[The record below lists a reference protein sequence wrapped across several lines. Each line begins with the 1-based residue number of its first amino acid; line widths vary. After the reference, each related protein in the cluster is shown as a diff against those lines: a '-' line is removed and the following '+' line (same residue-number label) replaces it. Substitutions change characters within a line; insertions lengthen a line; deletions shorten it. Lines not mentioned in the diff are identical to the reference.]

1 MTVTINHVW
10 GALAISALLA
20 TSPACAQKAYGPGAS
35 DTEIKLGQSTPLSG
49 PASAFGAG
57 AGRAV
62 VGYFEMLNEQGGING
77 RKINFT
83 QLDNAY
89 SAPKAVEQS
98 RKLVED
104 IGVLAEV
111 GTIGTAPNV
120 AIQKYLNS
128 KQVPQLFIT
137 AGGRRFN
144 DPKNFPVDRAALSGF
159 RNRRPGHRQIPPEE
173 PSPTPRSACC
183 IRMTI
188 TERTISG
195 DCAPGSATRPR
206 RSSLEVSYELAD
218 PTIDSQIVQ
227 LKAAGIDTLVEQ
239 SSSKAA
245 AQSIRKVHEL
255 NWNPLHIIG
264 GSTASVETILKPAG
278 LDASKGLVT
287 TQFLKQ
293 PGDPAWA
300 NDDEVKAYKEFLKK
314 YAPSVNPDDYSVLVA
329 YMNVHAVE
337 LVLKK
342 CGDQLTREN
351 LIRQA
356 TSLHGERLPMMLPGV
371 SISTKPDDYAAFK
384 TLRIASLRRSQLDIC
399 QAIRCRPINIQTINP
414 SGARQL
420 LRRRRLT
427 LRERERQVREST
439 IPTGTTIGRRR
450 KSLPK
455 LRYCRNLYPSLPFDC
470 LAPTYRVDSGI

>member
-1 MTVTINHVW
+1 VEEPILTGIINSVW
-10 GALAISALLA
+10 AAAALSAILSSTAY
-20 TSPACAQKAYGPGAS
+20 AQKAYGPGAS

-62 VGYFEMLNEQGGING
+62 VGYFEMLNAQGGING
-77 RKINFT
+77 RKISFT

-144 DPKNFPVDRAALSGF
+144 DPKNFPWTVPLYPDFETEGRVIAKYIATTKPDAKIGVLYQNDDYGRDYLRGLRAGLGPKAT
-159 RNRRPGHRQIPPEE
+159 QIV
-173 PSPTPRSACC
+173 A
-183 IRMTI
+183 
-188 TERTISG
+188 
-195 DCAPGSATRPR
+195 
-206 RSSLEVSYELAD
+206 EVSYELSE

-227 LKAAGIDTLVEQ
+227 LKAAGIDTLIEQ

-245 AQSIRKVHEL
+245 AQSIRKVYEL
-255 NWNPLHIIG
+255 NWRPLHVIG

-278 LDASKGLVT
+278 LEASKGLVT

-300 NDDEVKAYKEFLKK
+300 ADDEVKAYKDFLKK
-314 YAPSVNPDDYSVLVA
+314 YAPSANPDDYSVLVA
-329 YMNVHAVE
+329 YMNVHGVTLAM
-337 LVLKK
+337 KK
-342 CGDQLTREN
+342 CGDDLTRDN
-351 LIRQA
+351 LLRQA
-356 TSLHGERLPMMLPGV
+356 TSFHGERLPMMLPGI
-371 SISTKPDDYAAFK
+371 SISTRPDDYAPFRA
-384 TLRIASLRRSQLDIC
+384 LRIAIFDGASWSLTGD
-399 QAIRCRPINIQTINP
+399 PI
-414 SGARQL
+414 SA
-420 LRRRRLT
+420 
-427 LRERERQVREST
+427 
-439 IPTGTTIGRRR
+439 
-450 KSLPK
+450 
-455 LRYCRNLYPSLPFDC
+455 D
-470 LAPTYRVDSGI
+470 

>member
-1 MTVTINHVW
+1 VIPARNHFRL
-10 GALAISALLA
+10 ALALSALLT
-20 TSPACAQKAYGPGAS
+20 TSPALAQKAYSPGVS

-62 VGYFEMLNEQGGING
+62 VGYFDMLNEQGGING
-77 RKINFT
+77 RKINFS

-98 RKLVED
+98 RKLIED

-111 GTIGTAPNV
+111 GTIGTVPNV

-144 DPKNFPVDRAALSGF
+144 DPKTFPWTVPLYPDFETEGRVIAKYISKTKPDAKIGVLYQNDDYGKDYLKGLRAGLGERAS
-159 RNRRPGHRQIPPEE
+159 QIV
-173 PSPTPRSACC
+173 
-183 IRMTI
+183 I
-188 TERTISG
+188 
-195 DCAPGSATRPR
+195 
-206 RSSLEVSYELAD
+206 EVSYELAD

-227 LKAAGIDTLVEQ
+227 LKSAGIDTLIEQ

-245 AQSIRKVHEL
+245 AQSIRKVREL
-255 NWNPLHIIG
+255 SWSPLHVIG

-300 NDDEVKAYKEFLKK
+300 NDEEVKVYKEFLKK
-314 YAPSVNPDDYSVLVA
+314 YAPSVNADDYSVLVA

-342 CGDQLTREN
+342 CGEQLAREN

-356 TSLHGERLPMMLPGV
+356 TSLHGERLPMMLPG
-371 SISTKPDDYAAFK
+371 ITIGAKPDDYTPFK
-384 TLRIASLRRSQLDIC
+384 TLRIAIFDGESWRI
-399 QAIRCRPINIQTINP
+399 
-414 SGARQL
+414 SGDPL
-420 LRRRRLT
+420 SP
-427 LRERERQVREST
+427 E
-439 IPTGTTIGRRR
+439 
-450 KSLPK
+450 
-455 LRYCRNLYPSLPFDC
+455 
-470 LAPTYRVDSGI
+470 

>member
-1 MTVTINHVW
+1 MNSSICGIVGIIAASAV
-10 GALAISALLA
+10 LA
-20 TSPACAQKAYGPGAS
+20 SPPAHAQKVYGPGAS

-62 VGYFEMLNEQGGING
+62 VGYFQMLNERGGING

-89 SAPKAVEQS
+89 SAPKAVEQT

-104 IGVLAEV
+104 TGVLAEV

-120 AIQKYLNS
+120 AIQKFLNS
-128 KQVPQLFIT
+128 RQVPQLFIT

-144 DPKNFPVDRAALSGF
+144 DPKNFPWTVPLYPDFETEGRVIAKYLLKTKPDAKIGVLYQNDDYGKDYL
-159 RNRRPGHRQIPPEE
+159 RGLKAGLGDKAKQIV
-173 PSPTPRSACC
+173 
-183 IRMTI
+183 
-188 TERTISG
+188 
-195 DCAPGSATRPR
+195 
-206 RSSLEVSYELAD
+206 LEASYELAD
-218 PTIDSQIVQ
+218 PTIDLQIVS
-227 LKAAGIDTLVEQ
+227 LKASGIDTLVEQ

-255 NWNPLHIIG
+255 NWTPLHIIG

-278 LDASKGLVT
+278 LEASKGLVT

-293 PGDPAWA
+293 PGDTAWA
-300 NDDEVKAYKEFLKK
+300 NDQEVKEYKEFLKK

-342 CGDQLTREN
+342 CGDELTREN

-356 TSLHGERLPMMLPGV
+356 TSLHGVRLPMMLPGI
-371 SISTKPDDYAAFK
+371 SISTKPDDYGAFK
-384 TLRIASLRRSQLDIC
+384 TLRMAIFDGERWSLVGDPMS
-399 QAIRCRPINIQTINP
+399 A
-414 SGARQL
+414 
-420 LRRRRLT
+420 
-427 LRERERQVREST
+427 E
-439 IPTGTTIGRRR
+439 
-450 KSLPK
+450 
-455 LRYCRNLYPSLPFDC
+455 
-470 LAPTYRVDSGI
+470 

>member
-1 MTVTINHVW
+1 MNRSINRVFAAV
-10 GALAISALLA
+10 ALSTLLA
-20 TSPACAQKAYGPGAS
+20 APAHAQKAYDPGAS

-62 VGYFEMLNEQGGING
+62 VGYFEMLNTQGGING
-77 RKINFT
+77 RKISFT

-98 RKLVED
+98 RKLIED
-104 IGVLAEV
+104 VGVLAEV

-120 AIQKYLNS
+120 AIQKYLNA

-144 DPKNFPVDRAALSGF
+144 DPKTFRWTVPLYPDFETEGRVVAKYISNIKPDAKIGVLYQNDDYGKDYLKGLRAGLGPKAA
-159 RNRRPGHRQIPPEE
+159 QIIAE
-173 PSPTPRSACC
+173 A
-183 IRMTI
+183 
-188 TERTISG
+188 
-195 DCAPGSATRPR
+195 
-206 RSSLEVSYELAD
+206 SYELAE

-227 LKAAGIDTLVEQ
+227 LKAAGVDTLIEQ

-255 NWNPLHIIG
+255 NWKPLHVIG

-278 LDASKGLVT
+278 LEASKGLVT

-300 NDDEVKAYKEFLKK
+300 NDDEVKAYKDFLKQ
-314 YAPSVNPDDYSVLVA
+314 YAPTANPDDYSVLVA
-329 YMNVHAVE
+329 YMNVHAVT
-337 LVLKK
+337 LVLQK
-342 CGDQLTREN
+342 CGDRLTRDN

-356 TSLHGERLPMMLPGV
+356 TSLNGERLPMMLPGV
-371 SISTKPDDYAAFK
+371 SISTKSDDYTPFK
-384 TLRIASLRRSQLDIC
+384 SLRIATFDGTSWSL
-399 QAIRCRPINIQTINP
+399 
-414 SGARQL
+414 
-420 LRRRRLT
+420 
-427 LRERERQVREST
+427 
-439 IPTGTTIGRRR
+439 TGEPL
-450 KSLPK
+450 SA
-455 LRYCRNLYPSLPFDC
+455 D
-470 LAPTYRVDSGI
+470 

>member
-1 MTVTINHVW
+1 VISARNHVRL
-10 GALAISALLA
+10 ALALSALLT
-20 TSPACAQKAYGPGAS
+20 TSPALAQKAYSPGAS
-35 DTEIKLGQSTPLSG
+35 DAEIKLGQSTPLSG

-62 VGYFEMLNEQGGING
+62 VGYFDMLNEQGGING
-77 RKINFT
+77 RKINFS

-98 RKLVED
+98 RKLIED

-111 GTIGTAPNV
+111 GTIGTVPNV

-144 DPKNFPVDRAALSGF
+144 DPKTFPWTVPLYPDFETEGRVIAKYISKTKPDAKIGVLYQNDDYGKDYLKGLRAGLGERAS
-159 RNRRPGHRQIPPEE
+159 QIV
-173 PSPTPRSACC
+173 
-183 IRMTI
+183 I
-188 TERTISG
+188 
-195 DCAPGSATRPR
+195 
-206 RSSLEVSYELAD
+206 EVSYELAD

-227 LKAAGIDTLVEQ
+227 LKSAGIDTLIEQ

-245 AQSIRKVHEL
+245 AQSIRKVREL
-255 NWNPLHIIG
+255 NWSPLHVIG

-300 NDDEVKAYKEFLKK
+300 NDEEVKVYKEFLKK
-314 YAPSVNPDDYSVLVA
+314 YAPSVNADDYSVLVA

-342 CGDQLTREN
+342 CGEQLTREN

-356 TSLHGERLPMMLPGV
+356 TSLHGERLPMMLPG
-371 SISTKPDDYAAFK
+371 IAIGAKPDDYTPFK
-384 TLRIASLRRSQLDIC
+384 TLRIAIFDGESWRI
-399 QAIRCRPINIQTINP
+399 
-414 SGARQL
+414 SGDPL
-420 LRRRRLT
+420 SP
-427 LRERERQVREST
+427 E
-439 IPTGTTIGRRR
+439 
-450 KSLPK
+450 
-455 LRYCRNLYPSLPFDC
+455 
-470 LAPTYRVDSGI
+470 

>member
-1 MTVTINHVW
+1 MEETILTQTANCIW
-10 GALAISALLA
+10 GTLAISALLA
-20 TSPACAQKAYGPGAS
+20 ASPAWAQNAYGPGVS

-62 VGYFEMLNEQGGING
+62 IGYFEMLNAQGGING

-104 IGVLAEV
+104 VGVLAEI
-111 GTIGTAPNV
+111 GTIGTVPNV

-144 DPKNFPVDRAALSGF
+144 DPKTFPWTVPLYPDFETEGRVIAKYILKARPDAKIGILYQNDDFGKDYVKGLRAGLGTKAS
-159 RNRRPGHRQIPPEE
+159 QIIAE
-173 PSPTPRSACC
+173 A
-183 IRMTI
+183 
-188 TERTISG
+188 
-195 DCAPGSATRPR
+195 
-206 RSSLEVSYELAD
+206 SYELAD

-227 LKAAGIDTLVEQ
+227 LKTAGVDTLIEQ
-239 SSSKAA
+239 SSAKAT

-255 NWNPLHIIG
+255 NWSPLHVIG
-264 GSTASVETILKPAG
+264 GSTASVETVLKPAG
-278 LDASKGLVT
+278 LEASKGLVT

-300 NDDEVKAYKEFLKK
+300 NDEEIKAYKDFLKT
-314 YAPSVNPDDYSVLVA
+314 YAPSANPDDYSVLVA
-329 YMNVHAVE
+329 YMNVNAVT
-337 LVLKK
+337 LALKK

-351 LIRQA
+351 LVHQA
-356 TSLHGERLPMMLPGV
+356 TSLHGERMPLMLPGI
-371 SISTKPDDYAAFK
+371 SISTKPDDYTPFK
-384 TLRIASLRRSQLDIC
+384 TLQIAVFDGRSWTL
-399 QAIRCRPINIQTINP
+399 
-414 SGARQL
+414 SGDPLSA
-420 LRRRRLT
+420 
-427 LRERERQVREST
+427 E
-439 IPTGTTIGRRR
+439 
-450 KSLPK
+450 
-455 LRYCRNLYPSLPFDC
+455 
-470 LAPTYRVDSGI
+470 

>member
-1 MTVTINHVW
+1 
-10 GALAISALLA
+10 LAVSWLIAASSAH
-20 TSPACAQKAYGPGAS
+20 AQSTYSPGAS

-89 SAPKAVEQS
+89 SAPKAIEQS
-98 RKLVED
+98 RRLVED

-144 DPKNFPVDRAALSGF
+144 DPKTFPWTVPLYPDFETEGRVIAKYILTAKPEARIGVLYQNDDFGKDYLRGLRAGLGAKASQILS
-159 RNRRPGHRQIPPEE
+159 
-173 PSPTPRSACC
+173 A
-183 IRMTI
+183 
-188 TERTISG
+188 
-195 DCAPGSATRPR
+195 
-206 RSSLEVSYELAD
+206 VSYEVAD

-227 LKAAGIDTLVEQ
+227 LKAAGVDTLIEQ
-239 SSSKAA
+239 SSAKAA
-245 AQSIRKVHEL
+245 AQSIRRVHEL
-255 NWNPLHIIG
+255 NWNPLHVIG
-264 GSTASVETILKPAG
+264 GSTASVETVLKPAG

-300 NDDEVKAYKEFLKK
+300 DDAEMKAYKAFLTK
-314 YAPSVNPDDYSVLVA
+314 YAPSANPDDYSVLVA
-329 YMNVHAVE
+329 YMNVNAVA
-337 LVLKK
+337 LVLRK
-342 CGDQLTREN
+342 CGDLLTREN
-351 LIRQA
+351 LVRQA
-356 TSLHGERLPMMLPGV
+356 TSFHGERLPLMLPGV
-371 SISTKPDDYAAFK
+371 SISTKPDDYAPFK
-384 TLRIASLRRSQLDIC
+384 ILRIAIFDGTSWAL
-399 QAIRCRPINIQTINP
+399 
-414 SGARQL
+414 SGDPMSA
-420 LRRRRLT
+420 
-427 LRERERQVREST
+427 
-439 IPTGTTIGRRR
+439 
-450 KSLPK
+450 
-455 LRYCRNLYPSLPFDC
+455 D
-470 LAPTYRVDSGI
+470 

>member
-1 MTVTINHVW
+1 MW
-10 GALAISALLA
+10 GPLAIATLLA
-20 TSPACAQKAYGPGAS
+20 VSPAQAQKAYGPGVS

-62 VGYFEMLNEQGGING
+62 VGYFEMLNAQGGVNG

-98 RKLVED
+98 RRLVED
-104 IGVLAEV
+104 VGVLAEI

-120 AIQKYLNS
+120 AIQKYLNG

-144 DPKNFPVDRAALSGF
+144 DPKTFPWTVPLYPDFETEGRVVAKYILAARPDAKIGVFYQNDDFGKDYLRGLRAGLGAKAS
-159 RNRRPGHRQIPPEE
+159 QIIAE
-173 PSPTPRSACC
+173 A
-183 IRMTI
+183 
-188 TERTISG
+188 
-195 DCAPGSATRPR
+195 
-206 RSSLEVSYELAD
+206 SYELAD

-227 LKAAGIDTLVEQ
+227 LKAAGVDTLIEQ
-239 SSSKAA
+239 SAAKAA

-264 GSTASVETILKPAG
+264 ASSASVETVLKPAG
-278 LDASKGLVT
+278 LEASKGLVT

-300 NDDEVKAYKEFLKK
+300 NDEEVRAYKDFLKT
-314 YAPSVNPDDYSVLVA
+314 YAPSANPDDYSVIVA
-329 YMNVHAVE
+329 YMNVSAVT
-337 LVLKK
+337 LALKK

-351 LIRQA
+351 LIHQA
-356 TSLHGERLPMMLPGV
+356 TSLDGERMPLMLPGIT
-371 SISTKPDDYAAFK
+371 ISTRPDNYTPFR
-384 TLRIASLRRSQLDIC
+384 TLRIATFDGTSWTLSGD
-399 QAIRCRPINIQTINP
+399 PI
-414 SGARQL
+414 SA
-420 LRRRRLT
+420 
-427 LRERERQVREST
+427 E
-439 IPTGTTIGRRR
+439 
-450 KSLPK
+450 
-455 LRYCRNLYPSLPFDC
+455 
-470 LAPTYRVDSGI
+470 

>member
-1 MTVTINHVW
+1 LLSPAINRVW
-10 GALAISALLA
+10 GALAVSWLIAVASAH
-20 TSPACAQKAYGPGAS
+20 AQSTYSPGAS

-62 VGYFEMLNEQGGING
+62 VGFFEMLNEKGGING

-98 RKLVED
+98 RRLVED
-104 IGVLAEV
+104 VGVLAEV

-144 DPKNFPVDRAALSGF
+144 DPKAFPWTVPLYPDFETEGRVIAKYILKAKPDAKIGVLRQNDDFGKDYVKGLRAGLGAKAS
-159 RNRRPGHRQIPPEE
+159 QIL
-173 PSPTPRSACC
+173 A
-183 IRMTI
+183 
-188 TERTISG
+188 
-195 DCAPGSATRPR
+195 
-206 RSSLEVSYELAD
+206 EVSYELAD

-227 LKAAGIDTLVEQ
+227 LKAAGIDTLIEQ
-239 SSSKAA
+239 SSAKAA
-245 AQSIRKVHEL
+245 AQSIRRVHEL
-255 NWNPLHIIG
+255 NWNPLHVIG
-264 GSTASVETILKPAG
+264 GSTASVETVLKPAG
-278 LDASKGLVT
+278 LEASKGLVT

-300 NDDEVKAYKEFLKK
+300 NDEEMLAYKDFLRK
-314 YAPSVNPDDYSVLVA
+314 YAPSANPDDYSVLVA
-329 YMNVHAVE
+329 YTNVHGVT

-351 LIRQA
+351 LVHQA
-356 TSLHGERLPMMLPGV
+356 TSLNGERLPLMLPGV

-384 TLRIASLRRSQLDIC
+384 TLRIAVFDGTSWTL
-399 QAIRCRPINIQTINP
+399 
-414 SGARQL
+414 SGEPMSA
-420 LRRRRLT
+420 
-427 LRERERQVREST
+427 
-439 IPTGTTIGRRR
+439 
-450 KSLPK
+450 
-455 LRYCRNLYPSLPFDC
+455 D
-470 LAPTYRVDSGI
+470 

>member
-1 MTVTINHVW
+1 MSRTSVLTSCSMI
-10 GALAISALLA
+10 AATLLSLSVA
-20 TSPACAQKAYGPGAS
+20 DAQNTYDPGAS

-62 VGYFEMLNEQGGING
+62 VGYFDMLNERGGING
-77 RKINFT
+77 RKISFT

-98 RKLVED
+98 RKLIED

-128 KQVPQLFIT
+128 KKVPQLFIT

-144 DPKNFPVDRAALSGF
+144 DPNQFPWTVPLYPDFETEGRVIAKYILKAKPEAKIGVLYQNDDFGKDYLKGLRAGLGTKAALIVA
-159 RNRRPGHRQIPPEE
+159 Q
-173 PSPTPRSACC
+173 
-183 IRMTI
+183 
-188 TERTISG
+188 
-195 DCAPGSATRPR
+195 
-206 RSSLEVSYELAD
+206 VSYEISD

-227 LKAAGIDTLVEQ
+227 LKSAGVDTLIEQ
-239 SSSKAA
+239 SSAKAA

-255 NWNPLHIIG
+255 NWHPLHIIG
-264 GSTASVETILKPAG
+264 GSTASVETVLKPAG
-278 LDASKGLVT
+278 LDASRGLVT

-300 NDDEVKAYKEFLKK
+300 DDDEVKAYKSFLKK
-314 YAPSVNPDDYSVLVA
+314 HAPSVNSDDYSVLVA
-329 YMNVHAVE
+329 YMNVNA
-337 LVLKK
+337 LGAVLKA

-356 TSLHGERLPMMLPGV
+356 TSLHGERMPMMLPG
-371 SISTKPDDYAAFK
+371 ITIGTTPEDYTPFR
-384 TLRIASLRRSQLDIC
+384 TLRIAVFDGTSWAL
-399 QAIRCRPINIQTINP
+399 
-414 SGARQL
+414 SGEPMTA
-420 LRRRRLT
+420 
-427 LRERERQVREST
+427 
-439 IPTGTTIGRRR
+439 
-450 KSLPK
+450 
-455 LRYCRNLYPSLPFDC
+455 D
-470 LAPTYRVDSGI
+470 

>member
-1 MTVTINHVW
+1 LRSNLSGIVCVI
-10 GALAISALLA
+10 AASALLVS
-20 TSPACAQKAYGPGAS
+20 TPVMAQKAYGTGAS

-62 VGYFEMLNEQGGING
+62 VGYFEMINEQGGING
-77 RKINFT
+77 RKISFT

-89 SAPKAVEQS
+89 SAPKAIEQS

-111 GTIGTAPNV
+111 GTIGTVPNV

-128 KQVPQLFIT
+128 KHVPQLFIT

-144 DPKNFPVDRAALSGF
+144 DPKNFPWTVPLYPDFETEGRVIAKYLLKNKPDAKIGVLYQNDDYGKDYLRGLRAGLGERVS
-159 RNRRPGHRQIPPEE
+159 QIAVE
-173 PSPTPRSACC
+173 A
-183 IRMTI
+183 
-188 TERTISG
+188 
-195 DCAPGSATRPR
+195 
-206 RSSLEVSYELAD
+206 SYELAD

-227 LKAAGIDTLVEQ
+227 LKSAGVDTLVEQ

-255 NWNPLHIIG
+255 DWKPLHIIG

-300 NDDEVKAYKEFLKK
+300 NDAEVKAYKEFLKK
-314 YAPSVNPDDYSVLVA
+314 YAPSANPDDYSVLVA
-329 YMNVHAVE
+329 YMNVHAVA

-356 TSLHGERLPMMLPGV
+356 TALHGERLPMMLPGI
-371 SISTKPDDYAAFK
+371 SISTRPDDYAAFK
-384 TLRIASLRRSQLDIC
+384 TLRIAVFDGNSWTLADE
-399 QAIRCRPINIQTINP
+399 PIT
-414 SGARQL
+414 A
-420 LRRRRLT
+420 
-427 LRERERQVREST
+427 
-439 IPTGTTIGRRR
+439 
-450 KSLPK
+450 
-455 LRYCRNLYPSLPFDC
+455 D
-470 LAPTYRVDSGI
+470 